1 MLKRYTE
8 MRLVTIIFLS
18 IFLMGALLNDARK
31 ANSAFQQGNFAEAA
45 ELYQQAISQ
54 DPDNPRL
61 YFNLAKTLYELGQ
74 GDAAVE
80 AYDRYKSLAELPVE
94 RSFADYNKGRML
106 TDQEN
111 YQEAVEFF
119 KEALRNNPT
128 DSDTKFNYELAI
140 QRQQEQEQQEQD
152 PESEPGEGEDDQN
165 NPDQQDN
172 QQDEDPDQDSESDQQ
187 PGQPEQEDGDSQ
199 EQPQPLEMT
208 PEEAQNILDALQQL
222 ERELLE
228 NQKKESTEPP
238 SRNEKDW

>member
-1 MLKRYTE
+1 MKIIT
-8 MRLVTIIFLS
+8 LVFLS
-18 IFLMGALLNDARK
+18 FFLMAASLNDARK
-31 ANSAFQQGNFAEAA
+31 ANNAYEEGNYAEAA
-45 ELYQQAISQ
+45 ELYQKAISQ
-54 DPDNPRL
+54 DPDNPHL
-61 YFNLAKTLYELGQ
+61 HFNLAKTLYELGQ
-74 GDAAVE
+74 GDAAME
-80 AYDRYKSLAELPVE
+80 AYDRYKSLTESPVE

-119 KEALRNNPT
+119 RQALINNPN
-128 DSDTKFNYELAI
+128 DSDAKFNYELAL
-140 QRQQEQEQQEQD
+140 QKQQEQQQQEQEQD
-152 PESEPGEGEDDQN
+152 PESEPGEGEDDQDN
-165 NPDQQDN
+165 SDQQDN
-172 QQDEDPDQDSESDQQ
+172 EQDQDPDQDSESDQQ

-199 EQPQPLEMT
+199 DQPQPLEMT

>member
-1 MLKRYTE
+1 MYKLYNE
-8 MRLVTIIFLS
+8 MRIVTIIFLS
-18 IFLMGALLNDARK
+18 IFLMATALNDARR
-31 ANSAFQQGNFAEAA
+31 ANSAFEQGNYAEAVQ
-45 ELYQQAISQ
+45 LYQQAISQ
-54 DPDNPRL
+54 DPDNSRL
-61 YFNLAKTLYELGQ
+61 HFNLARALYELGQ
-74 GDAAVE
+74 GDVAME
-80 AYDRYKSLAELPVE
+80 AYDRYKSLTDLPVE

-119 KEALRNNPT
+119 REALRNNPNDT
-128 DSDTKFNYELAI
+128 DAKFNYELAI
-140 QRQQEQEQQEQD
+140 QRQKEQEQQDQD
-152 PESEPGEGEDDQN
+152 PESEPGEGEDDQDN
-165 NPDQQDN
+165 SDQQDD
-172 QQDEDPDQDSESDQQ
+172 QQDQDPDQDSESDQQ

-208 PEEAQNILDALQQL
+208 PEEAQNILDALEQL